1 MDLRHDPKVK
11 EELQKTS
18 QKPVTEE
25 QVCDQISMAQRTNN
39 VDKSRATNAKTRSAL
54 TNIWNVPP
62 KPTWVSERYSSKLLV
77 PPCSQKPRSIPR
89 SAWSC
94 KSRHA
99 QTTHKLTDQYRMFAR
114 YFIENHDKDVTYP
127 RQLRY
132 RCNFLFMH
140 PSFRLIALESR
151 SGWGIWRT
159 AWERGNGNT

>member
-25 QVCDQISMAQRTNN
+25 QVCDQISVAQRTNN

-89 SAWSC
+89 SA
-94 KSRHA
+94 
-99 QTTHKLTDQYRMFAR
+99 
-114 YFIENHDKDVTYP
+114 
-127 RQLRY
+127 
-132 RCNFLFMH
+132 
-140 PSFRLIALESR
+140 
-151 SGWGIWRT
+151 
-159 AWERGNGNT
+159 